1 MKKFIDKIVFKLK
14 VFIIETK
21 NKWNKK

>member
-14 VFIIETK
+14 VFIVETK